1 MDQYANNRPRI
12 LILILFIHPAFVR
25 DRKIVGLNH
34 LNCGEDYRIEKRWGI
49 LGIFTEAVNGQNLEI
64 F

>member
-1 MDQYANNRPRI
+1 MPGCRV
-12 LILILFIHPAFVR
+12 LILFIHPAFVR

>member
-1 MDQYANNRPRI
+1 MI
-12 LILILFIHPAFVR
+12 FILFIHPAFVR

-34 LNCGEDYRIEKRWGI
+34 LNCGKGYRIEKRWGI
-49 LGIFTEAVNGQNLEI
+49 LGISIEAVNRQNLEI